1 MKKLSRVSFLLFIN
15 WDNILLFELD
25 KTYECK
31 YVYCCIS
38 CPSWFCFLC
47 MNIHAAFDRRTC
59 IIYLSARRNW
69 YDVKP
74 LSVIIV
80 TKFIQWYANYPNDS
94 HVYFF
99 SCVRVDERTFK
110 NKLLRSTYIVF
121 LIKCLNIFNISNI
134 WSFVREGIP
143 RLFNNNSINTTQYSF
158 TRDNSVIINRR
169 C

>member
-74 LSVIIV
+74 LTVIIV
-80 TKFIQWYANYPNDS
+80 TKFMQWYANYPNDS

-99 SCVRVDERTFK
+99 SCIRVDERTLIYPIFDRLYEK
-110 NKLLRSTYIVF
+110 VYLAYLIITALIQRSIVLQNF
-121 LIKCLNIFNISNI
+121 L
-134 WSFVREGIP
+134 
-143 RLFNNNSINTTQYSF
+143 Y
-158 TRDNSVIINRR
+158 NSVIINRR